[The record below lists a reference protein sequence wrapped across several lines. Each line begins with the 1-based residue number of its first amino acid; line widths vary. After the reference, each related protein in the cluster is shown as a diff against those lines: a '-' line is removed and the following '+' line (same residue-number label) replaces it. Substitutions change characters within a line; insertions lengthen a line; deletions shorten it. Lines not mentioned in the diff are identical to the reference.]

1 MSWSNFDK
9 LISIYT
15 FEIRL
20 VNLTPLSIGA
30 GKSATS
36 ALEGLDNPVVRLNG
50 KVYVPGSS
58 LKGALRSEAEKYV
71 RTTYGESPEYVCDI
85 LNPKGEN
92 GELSRKDKLNEN
104 YVPCLVCRIFG
115 GPTVASHIK
124 VFDAFSQNSVTETRK
139 CVSIDRV
146 TGGQHPGR
154 LFDIEYIVPYS
165 EFNLTME
172 IENIDILNNTD
183 ESKVIRY
190 LLKKMINEG
199 IQIGARKS
207 IGLGII
213 KIKSFDVT
221 KHYLEDGK
229 LQKEVVKEKL
239 TNLISTEVK

>member
-1 MSWSNFDK
+1 LSWSNFDK
-9 LISIYT
+9 LISIYK
-15 FEIRL
+15 FEIKL
-20 VNLTPLSIGA
+20 VNLTPLSIGT
-30 GKSATS
+30 GKSASS

-50 KVYVPGSS
+50 KVYIPGSS

-85 LNPKGEN
+85 LDPKGEN
-92 GELSRKDKLNEN
+92 GELFRKDKLNEK

-124 VFDAFSQNSVTETRK
+124 VFDAFSQKAITETRK
-139 CVSIDRV
+139 CVSIDRI

-154 LFDIEYIVPYS
+154 LFDIEYVVPNS
-165 EFNLTME
+165 EFNLTIE
-172 IENIDILNNTD
+172 IENIEIMNNSD

-190 LLKKMINEG
+190 LLKKMIDEG

-207 IGLGII
+207 IGLGIL
-213 KIKSFDVT
+213 KIKSFDAT
-221 KHYLEDGK
+221 KYYLKDGE

-239 TNLISTEVK
+239 TNFLSTEVK